1 VLERDIARLRLMR
14 IMSDFREAM
23 WGVVQQG
30 LRTTDADY
38 VAYADRFFARLHE
51 RASDERYPKWIALLA
66 G

>member
-1 VLERDIARLRLMR
+1 
-14 IMSDFREAM
+14 M

-38 VAYADRFFARLHE
+38 VSYADRFFARLRE
-51 RASDERYPKWIALLA
+51 RASDARYGSWIELLA